1 MISAF
6 HLGNIDFDFILGA
19 VLVVLILIT
28 QVRMT
33 IHAHLLKDDMGTDL
47 AAGKIRKRTIH
58 RVYFIKNTIIYN
70 YTFEVEGIAY
80 KGKYVESY
88 RKMKKRGELSDEQRI
103 KLLYGE
109 SENQLPRR
117 YEIAFRLVKSAGYGD
132 GACIDCM
139 VSLDLNADTRGGLM
153 KCAGERPQRS

>member
-33 IHAHLLKDDMGTDL
+33 IHAHLLKDDMRTDL

-88 RKMKKRGELSDEQRI
+88 RKMKKRGELPDEQRMKYYTTNPKI
-103 KLLYGE
+103 NCLADMKSPSVWLNLLVTVMA
-109 SENQLPRR
+109 L
-117 YEIAFRLVKSAGYGD
+117 AFIVWYFW
-132 GACIDCM
+132 I
-139 VSLDLNADTRGGLM
+139 
-153 KCAGERPQRS
+153 